1 MDLVSM
7 ETQEEQKMIEKILTK
22 FDVDSVW
29 TSGRLCNFHGCDAPH
44 LQPRHINGWFW
55 SGSGVRIH
63 ATNETAPG
71 WRKNPWSNTG
81 KL

>member
-1 MDLVSM
+1 
-7 ETQEEQKMIEKILTK
+7 MIIMII
-22 FDVDSVW
+22 
-29 TSGRLCNFHGCDAPH
+29 P
-44 LQPRHINGWFW
+44 GWFW

-81 KL
+81 KTLIQMMMMIDDVSWGNDDDDTGHVDYYGNDRKAG